1 MNGSEDDDAVYGG
14 AGNDVLLSG
23 YGLDTLYGGTGND
36 RLSVDFENQ
45 VAYGGDGTG
54 DLLKLFWHDP
64 AGSLAPVVLSSDI
77 ATVADLSIAI
87 TGIERFDI
95 TTSYGD
101 DTIET
106 GDGADLIAVLHGAN
120 VVDAAGGDDSVFYR
134 HLPER
139 RGRASLGHPH
149 PVTPC
154 KHVHHLR

>member
-1 MNGSEDDDAVYGG
+1 MTGLAGWTTTFDLYGG
-14 AGNDVLLSG
+14 ADDDFLFV
-23 YGLDTLYGGTGND
+23 GLNGEGAID
-36 RLSVDFENQ
+36 
-45 VAYGGDGTG
+45 GGDGTG
-54 DLLKLFWHDP
+54 DLLKLFWYDP

-139 RGRASLGHPH
+139 PGRASLGHPH